1 MIPDLADPRLRR
13 AALAVGGVAALLAV
27 LAWRL
32 DTARF
37 FQSWLLAWLFV
48 LGIALGALVNVMIH
62 ELTGGAWG
70 FAVRRPLEAAIGTL
84 PVVAAL
90 GLPLAFGLAELFP
103 WARPGATEAVVTAKL
118 WYLNPTA
125 LELRALAY
133 FALWIALGVALRR
146 FWRRGE
152 TNAAA
157 APHPALRALAI
168 VGLLVYA
175 LTMTLAAVDWIMS
188 LSAEWYSTTF
198 GLLIMVG
205 QALSAFAF
213 AVACSVLGGSLR
225 GSTADGARTA
235 QDLGNI
241 LLTFVML
248 WAYLAFTQF
257 LIIWAADLPVEI
269 GWYAARS
276 QPAWRWL
283 AVAVLGFQF
292 ALPVLAMLFRSFKRD
307 PRRLA
312 WLCAVVLIAHC
323 AELLWLV
330 EPPFRSDEVP
340 VHWMDAVALLAVG
353 GVWLARFLFLH
364 AEPPAVPAPA
374 APRLADHG

>member
-1 MIPDLADPRLRR
+1 MIADLADPRLRR
-13 AALAVGGVAALLAV
+13 AALAAGGVAALIAV

-37 FQSWLLAWLFV
+37 FQSWLLAWLFI
-48 LGIALGALVNVMIH
+48 LGIALGALVNVTIH

-70 FAVRRPLEAAIGTL
+70 FAVRRPLEAAIGTV

-103 WARPGATEAVVTAKL
+103 WARPEATEAVIAAKR

-125 LELRALAY
+125 FDLRALVY
-133 FALWIALGVALRR
+133 FALWIALSVALRR

-152 TNAAA
+152 TNAGA
-157 APHPALRALAI
+157 APQPVLRALSI
-168 VGLLVYA
+168 IGLLVYA

-225 GSTADGARTA
+225 GNAPEGARTA

-257 LIIWAADLPVEI
+257 LIIWAADLPAEI
-269 GWYAARS
+269 GWYVARS
-276 QPAWRWL
+276 QPGWRWL
-283 AVAVLGFQF
+283 AIAVLVSQF
-292 ALPVLAMLFRSFKRD
+292 ALPLIAMLFRSFKRD

-312 WLCAVVLIAHC
+312 WLCALVLIAHWG
-323 AELLWLV
+323 ELLWLI
-330 EPPFRSDEVP
+330 EPPFRSDEMP

-353 GVWLARFLFLH
+353 GLWLARFLFLY
-364 AEPPAVPAPA
+364 AAPPAILAPA
-374 APRLADHG
+374 ATRLADHG

>member
-1 MIPDLADPRLRR
+1 MIAGLADPRLRR
-13 AALAVGGVAALLAV
+13 AALAVGSIAALVAV

-37 FQSWLLAWLFV
+37 FQSWLLAWLFI

-70 FAVRRPLEAAIGTL
+70 LAVRRPLEAAVGTL
-84 PVVAAL
+84 PVVAVL

-103 WARPGATEAVVTAKL
+103 WAQPGEIETVIAAKR

-125 LELRALAY
+125 FELRSFVY

-152 TNAAA
+152 TNAGAE
-157 APHPALRALAI
+157 PHPALRALSI
-168 VGLLVYA
+168 IGLLVYA
-175 LTMTLAAVDWIMS
+175 LTMTLAAIDWIMS
-188 LSAEWYSTTF
+188 LSPEWYSTTF

-205 QALSAFAF
+205 QSLSAFAF
-213 AVACSVLGGSLR
+213 AMACSVFGGNLR
-225 GSTADGARTA
+225 GTTAETSRTT

-241 LLTFVML
+241 LLTFVMV

-257 LIIWAADLPVEI
+257 LIIWAADLPAEI
-269 GWYAARS
+269 GWYLARS
-276 QPAWRWL
+276 HPAWRGL
-283 AVAVLGFQF
+283 AIAVLVFQF
-292 ALPVLAMLFRSFKRD
+292 ALPVVAMLFRSFKRE

-312 WLCAVVLIAHC
+312 WLCAIVLIAHW

-330 EPPFRSDEVP
+330 EPLFRSDQVP
-340 VHWMDAVALLAVG
+340 VHWMDAVALLAIG
-353 GVWLARFLFLH
+353 GLWLSRFLSLY
-364 AEPPAVPAPA
+364 AEPRLVPASA
-374 APRLADHG
+374 AHRLADHG

>member
-1 MIPDLADPRLRR
+1 MIADLADPRLRR
-13 AALAVGGVAALLAV
+13 AALAVGSVAALVAV

-37 FQSWLLAWLFV
+37 FQSWLLAWLFI
-48 LGIALGALVNVMIH
+48 LGIALGALVTEMIH

-103 WARPGATEAVVTAKL
+103 WARPGATETVIAVKR

-125 LELRALAY
+125 LELRALVY
-133 FALWIALGVALRR
+133 FALWITLSIALRR

-152 TNAAA
+152 TNART
-157 APHPALRALAI
+157 APHPALRALSI
-168 VGLLVYA
+168 IGLLVYA

-188 LSAEWYSTTF
+188 LSPEWYSTTF

-213 AVACSVLGGSLR
+213 AVACSVFGGSLR
-225 GSTADGARTA
+225 GSAAETKRTT

-241 LLTFVML
+241 LLTFVMV

-257 LIIWAADLPVEI
+257 LIIWAADLPAET
-269 GWYAARS
+269 GWYVARS
-276 QPAWRWL
+276 QPTWRGL
-283 AVAVLGFQF
+283 AIAVLVFQF
-292 ALPVLAMLFRSFKRD
+292 ALPVFAMLFRSFKRE
-307 PRRLA
+307 PKRLA
-312 WLCAVVLIAHC
+312 WLCAIVLIAHW
-323 AELLWLV
+323 AELLWLI
-330 EPPFRSDEVP
+330 EPPFRSDEVL

-353 GVWLARFLFLH
+353 GLWLARFLFIY
-364 AEPPAVPAPA
+364 AEPPAVAVPA